1 MFYQGEGLCDVRGL
15 GKTRRPM
22 SLEYRLHDRCACG
35 SSQSSYSHASA
46 GGRPFALAGVARQ
59 YERARPFRIEHIA
72 LDLTLDVPNKSIT
85 SEAVLDVVRIDAA
98 ATEIALDAIA
108 FDVQSVEVRADREQ
122 AFVKVDYA
130 YDGNVLRLPLATSVA
145 QAAIRVRYRATPR
158 RGLYFL
164 APDDHVRDRPNQVW
178 SQCQDEDGRHVFPC
192 FDKPHHKQAF
202 TARVTAPKGW
212 FVLSNGV
219 KQSGEDE
226 ESRGVFRY
234 QMPDPT
240 PAYLFSIVAGEFAR
254 IDAEADGVKL
264 HYFVPKGREADGM
277 RTFRRTPE
285 MVRRFGELTGVKYPW
300 PSYSQ
305 IVVHD
310 FIFGGMENTT
320 VTTMYEHI
328 LLDERA
334 TIDVTA
340 DDLVAHE
347 LAHHWFGDLVTCRDW
362 SHAWLNE
369 GFATYMEQIDKE
381 GHLGLDEYENGI
393 RVDMATYLGEA
404 QGRYRRPIVCQDYE
418 APIDIFDRHLYE
430 KGACVLHLLRRELGD
445 AAFWS
450 GVSMYLKRHAKGLVE
465 TRDLMRALEEASG
478 KSLERFFDQW
488 VFRAGH
494 PDVEVGLSY
503 GDELLTVTIKQTHIA
518 AHAKEDPQAALP
530 FAVDVDLDIVLAD
543 GTVRRETRRSDQA
556 SMTFVIRVPSRP
568 KFVVV
573 DPALRI
579 LGEVKVEC
587 PRDMLH
593 AQLANAPTAR
603 GRLLAATLLGKFDDP
618 ATTRVLGESLA
629 NENEFWAVR
638 AEAAA
643 TLGKIRSDEALDVL
657 VKHVRTKHAKVRRGV
672 AAALGQFRSAK
683 AFDALK
689 PLALKDDSYLVEAEA
704 ARSLGQT
711 KQTAAFDT
719 LIDVLDR
726 PSWSDIV
733 RAGVIDGLAALRDER
748 AQPHV
753 LARTRYG
760 IPTRGRRAAIMAL
773 PKLSTDRKVR
783 EALEELL
790 DQADPY
796 LKVDVVRALLEIGDV
811 KSRGALGKQLEREL
825 DGRVRRRI
833 REVLRDLGAAGK
845 KETERLREELDS
857 LRGEHASLKARLAKL
872 EELVSPK
879 KNDSKAN
886 ESVEEDKHD
895 ADDKSKKAKK
905 KDVRSSR

>member
-1 MFYQGEGLCDVRGL
+1 
-15 GKTRRPM
+15 M
-22 SLEYRLHDRCACG
+22 SLEYRHHDRCACG
-35 SSQSSYSHASA
+35 SSQSSYSQASA

-72 LDLTLDVPNKSIT
+72 LDLALDVPKKSIN
-85 SEAVLDVVRIDAA
+85 SEAVLDIVRIDAG
-98 ATEIALDAIA
+98 ATEVALDAIA
-108 FDVQSVEVRADREQ
+108 FDIHSVEIREHGQEKFVPADT
-122 AFVKVDYA
+122 V
-130 YDGNVLRLPLATSVA
+130 YDGNVLRVSIAPHIARAS
-145 QAAIRVRYRATPR
+145 IRVRYVATPR

-164 APDDHVRDRPNQVW
+164 APDEHVRDRPNQVW

-202 TARVTAPKGW
+202 TARITAPKGW

-219 KQSGEDE
+219 KQSNDEE
-226 ESRGVFRY
+226 ESRGIFRY
-234 QMPDPT
+234 HMADPT

-254 IDAEADGVKL
+254 IDAEADGVQL
-264 HYFVPKGREADGM
+264 HYFVPKGREADGL

-285 MVRRFGELTGVKYPW
+285 MVKRFGELTGVRYPW
-300 PSYSQ
+300 KSYSQ
-305 IVVHD
+305 IVVSD

-334 TIDVTA
+334 NIDVTA

-369 GFATYMEQIDKE
+369 GFATFMEQIDKE
-381 GHLGLDEYENGI
+381 GHLGLDEYENGV
-393 RVDMATYLGEA
+393 RGDLATYISEA

-418 APIDIFDRHLYE
+418 SPIDIFDRHLYE

-450 GVSMYLKRHAKGLVE
+450 GVSTYLKRHAQGVVE
-465 TRDLMRALEEASG
+465 TRDLMRALEESSG

-494 PDVEVGLSY
+494 PDLEVKIDH
-503 GDELLTVTIKQTHIA
+503 GDKLLTVSVKQTHVA
-518 AHAKEDPQAALP
+518 QNAKEDPHAAQP
-530 FAVDVDLDIVLAD
+530 FCVDIDLDLVFAD
-543 GTVRRETRRSDQA
+543 GTRRQETRRIDQA
-556 SMTFVIRVPSRP
+556 STTFAIQVPSRP

-573 DPALRI
+573 DPSLRI
-579 LGEVKVEC
+579 LGDVKVEC

-603 GRLLAATLLGKFDDP
+603 GRLLAASLLGKFDDP
-618 ATTRVLGESLA
+618 ATTRALTASLA

-638 AEAAA
+638 AEAAG

-657 VKHVRTKHAKVRRGV
+657 VKHTQVAHAKVRRAV
-672 AAALGQFRSAK
+672 VAALGQFRSPK
-683 AFDALK
+683 AAEALK
-689 PLALKDDSYLVEAEA
+689 PLALKDASYLVEAEA
-704 ARSLGQT
+704 ARALGQT
-711 KQTAAFDT
+711 RQSIAFDT

-733 RAGVIDGLAALRDER
+733 RAGAIDGLAALRDER
-748 AQPHV
+748 AHPHV

-760 IPTRGRRAAIMAL
+760 IPTRGRRAAIVAL

-796 LKVDVVRALLEIGDV
+796 LKVDVVRALLEVGDV
-811 KSRGALGKQLEREL
+811 KSRGALAKQLEREL

-857 LRGEHASLKARLAKL
+857 LRGEHASLKARLTKV
-872 EELVSPK
+872 EELLNPK
-879 KNDSKAN
+879 KEASTSN
-886 ESVEEDKHD
+886 ESAAQDKSEG
-895 ADDKSKKAKK
+895 DDKSKKAKK

>member
-1 MFYQGEGLCDVRGL
+1 
-15 GKTRRPM
+15 M
-22 SLEYRLHDRCACG
+22 SLEHRLHDRCACG
-35 SSQSSYSHASA
+35 SSQSSYSQASA

-59 YERARPFRIEHIA
+59 YERARPFRIDHIA
-72 LDLTLDVPNKSIT
+72 LDLALDVPKKSIV
-85 SEAVLDVVRIDAA
+85 SEAVLDIVRIDAG
-98 ATEIALDAIA
+98 ATEVALDAIA
-108 FDVQSVEVRADREQ
+108 FDIHSVEVREDGNEKFVPADT
-122 AFVKVDYA
+122 A
-130 YDGNVLRLPLATSVA
+130 YDGNVLRVSIEPHVA
-145 QAAIRVRYRATPR
+145 RASIRVRYRATPR

-164 APDDHVRDRPNQVW
+164 APDEHVRDRPNQVW

-219 KQSGEDE
+219 KQSTE
-226 ESRGVFRY
+226 EEEGRGVFRY
-234 QMPDPT
+234 HMADPT

-264 HYFVPKGREADGM
+264 HYFVPKGREADGL

-285 MVRRFGELTGVKYPW
+285 MVKRFGELTGVPYPW
-300 PSYSQ
+300 KSYSQ
-305 IVVHD
+305 IVVSD

-340 DDLVAHE
+340 DDLVSHE

-381 GHLGLDEYENGI
+381 GYLGLDEYENGV
-393 RVDMATYLGEA
+393 RGDLATYISEA

-418 APIDIFDRHLYE
+418 SPIDIFDRHLYE

-450 GVSMYLKRHAKGLVE
+450 GVSTYLKRHAKGLVE
-465 TRDLMRALEEASG
+465 TRDLMRALEESSG
-478 KSLERFFDQW
+478 KSLERFFEQW
-488 VFRAGH
+488 VYRAGH
-494 PDVEVGLSY
+494 PDFEVKVDHS
-503 GDELLTVTIKQTHIA
+503 DKLLTVTVKQTHVA
-518 AHAKEDPQAALP
+518 QNAKEDPNAAQP
-530 FAVDVDLDIVLAD
+530 YCVDLDLDLVFAD
-543 GTVRRETRRSDQA
+543 GTRRRETRRVDQA
-556 SMTFVIRVPSRP
+556 SATFAIHVPSRP

-573 DPALRI
+573 DPSLRI
-579 LGEVKVEC
+579 LGDVKVEC

-603 GRLLAATLLGKFDDP
+603 GRLLAASLLGKFDDP
-618 ATTRVLGESLA
+618 ATTRVLAATLA

-638 AEAAA
+638 AEAAG
-643 TLGKIRSDEALDVL
+643 TLGKIRSDEALDAL
-657 VKHVRTKHAKVRRGV
+657 VSHTQVAHAKVRRAV
-672 AAALGQFRSAK
+672 AAALGQFRSPK
-683 AFDALK
+683 AAEALK
-689 PLALKDDSYLVEAEA
+689 PLALKDASYLVEAEA
-704 ARSLGQT
+704 ARALGQT
-711 KQTAAFDT
+711 RQAIAFDV
-719 LIDVLDR
+719 LIDILDR

-733 RAGVIDGLAALRDER
+733 RAGAIDGLAALRDER

-760 IPTRGRRAAIMAL
+760 IPTRGRRAAIVAL

-783 EALEELL
+783 EALEDLL

-796 LKVDVVRALLEIGDV
+796 LKVDVVRALLEVGDV
-811 KSRGALGKQLEREL
+811 KSRGALAKQLEREL

-857 LRGEHASLKARLAKL
+857 LRGEHASLKARLSKV
-872 EELVSPK
+872 EELLSPK
-879 KNDSKAN
+879 KDASTSN
-886 ESVEEDKHD
+886 ESGSAHDKSE

>member
-1 MFYQGEGLCDVRGL
+1 M
-15 GKTRRPM
+15 
-22 SLEYRLHDRCACG
+22 
-35 SSQSSYSHASA
+35 
-46 GGRPFALAGVARQ
+46 
-59 YERARPFRIEHIA
+59 
-72 LDLTLDVPNKSIT
+72 LDI
-85 SEAVLDVVRIDAA
+85 VRIDAS

-108 FDVQSVEVRADREQ
+108 FDIESVELREDDQ
-122 AFVKVDYA
+122 EKFAKAEHA
-130 YDGNVLRLPLATSVA
+130 YDGNVLRLAISPS
-145 QAAIRVRYRATPR
+145 AARAAVRVRYRATPR

-164 APDDHVRDRPNQVW
+164 APDDHVRDRPTQVW

-192 FDKPHHKQAF
+192 FDKPHQKQAF
-202 TARVTAPKGW
+202 TARVTAPEGW
-212 FVLSNGV
+212 FVLSNGS
-219 KQSGEDE
+219 KQSTAE
-226 ESRGVFRY
+226 EEKRGVFRY
-234 QMPDPT
+234 HMADPT
-240 PAYLFSIVAGEFAR
+240 PAYLFSIVAGEFSR
-254 IDAEADGVKL
+254 IDAEADGVAL

-277 RTFRRTPE
+277 RTFRRTPD
-285 MVRRFGELTGVKYPW
+285 MVRRFGQLTGVPYPW
-300 PSYSQ
+300 KSYSQ

-369 GFATYMEQIDKE
+369 GFATFMEQVDKE
-381 GHLGLDEYENGI
+381 GYLGLDEYENGV
-393 RVDMATYLGEA
+393 RVDLATYLGEA
-404 QGRYRRPIVCQDYE
+404 QGRYRRPIVCNDYE

-450 GVSMYLKRHAKGLVE
+450 GVSTYLKRHAKGLVE
-465 TRDLMRALEEASG
+465 TRDLMRALEESSG
-478 KSLERFFDQW
+478 KSLERFFEQW
-488 VFRAGH
+488 VYRAGH
-494 PDVEVGLSY
+494 PDVEVKVDY
-503 GDELLTVTIKQTHIA
+503 GDELLTVAVKQTHVTQ
-518 AHAKEDPQAALP
+518 HVKEDPQAALP
-530 FAVDVDLDIVLAD
+530 YALDIDLDIVFSD
-543 GTVRRETRRSDQA
+543 GTIRRETRRADQA
-556 SMTFVIRVPSRP
+556 SATFAIRVPSRP

-573 DPALRI
+573 DPGLRI

-587 PRDMLH
+587 SRDMLH

-603 GRLLAATLLGKFDDP
+603 GRLLAASLLSKFDDP
-618 ATTRVLGESLA
+618 ATTRVLSESLG

-643 TLGKIRSDEALDVL
+643 TLGKIRSEEALDVL
-657 VKHVRTKHAKVRRGV
+657 VKHAQTAHAKVRRAV

-683 AFDALK
+683 AVDALK
-689 PLALKDDSYLVEAEA
+689 PMALKDASYLVEAEA
-704 ARSLGQT
+704 ARALGQT
-711 KQTAAFDT
+711 RQSAAYDT

-733 RAGVIDGLAALRDER
+733 RAGAIDGLAALRDER

-773 PKLSTDRKVR
+773 PKLSTDRKIR
-783 EALEELL
+783 EALEDLL

-796 LKVDVVRALLEIGDV
+796 LKVDVVRALVDVGDL
-811 KSRGALGKQLEREL
+811 KSRGPLAKQLEREL

-833 REVLRDLGAAGK
+833 REALRDLSAAGK
-845 KETERLREELDS
+845 KETERLREELDG
-857 LRGEHASLKARLAKL
+857 LRGEHAALKARLAKL
-872 EELVSPK
+872 EEMMSTK
-879 KNDSKAN
+879 KNSLESN
-886 ESVEEDKHD
+886 ETSAQDKPES
-895 ADDKSKKAKK
+895 DDKASKKAKK
-905 KDVRSSR
+905 KDDRSSR

>member
-1 MFYQGEGLCDVRGL
+1 
-15 GKTRRPM
+15 M
-22 SLEYRLHDRCACG
+22 SLEHRLHDRCACG
-35 SSQSSYSHASA
+35 SSQSSYAHSSA

-59 YERARPFRIEHIA
+59 YERARPFRIEHIE
-72 LDLTLDVPNKSIT
+72 LDLALDVPKKSIA
-85 SEAVLDVVRIDAA
+85 SEAVLDIVRIDATA
-98 ATEIALDAIA
+98 AEIALDAIA
-108 FDVQSVEVRADREQ
+108 FDIASVEVREAGQ
-122 AFVKVDYA
+122 QGFVKVEYA
-130 YDGNVLRLPLATSVA
+130 YDGHVLRVPLGPTVARASV
-145 QAAIRVRYRATPR
+145 RVRYTATPR

-164 APDDHVRDRPNQVW
+164 APDEHVRDRPNQVW

-192 FDKPHHKQAF
+192 FDKPHQKQAF
-202 TARVTAPKGW
+202 TARIAAPAGW

-219 KQSGEDE
+219 KQSSDDE

-234 QMPDPT
+234 HMADPT

-254 IDAEADGVKL
+254 IDDEADGVKL
-264 HYFVPKGREADGM
+264 HYFVPKGREADGQ

-285 MVRRFGELTGVKYPW
+285 MVRRFGELTGVPYPW

-320 VTTMYEHI
+320 VTTMYEYI

-334 TIDVTA
+334 NIDVTA

-369 GFATYMEQIDKE
+369 GFATFMEQIDKE
-381 GHLGLDEYENGI
+381 GHLGLDEYENGV
-393 RVDMATYLGEA
+393 RGDLATYLSEA
-404 QGRYRRPIVCQDYE
+404 QGRYRRPIVCHDYE
-418 APIDIFDRHLYE
+418 SPIDIFDRHLYE
-430 KGACVLHLLRRELGD
+430 KGACVLHLLRREVGD

-450 GVSMYLKRHAKGLVE
+450 GVSTYLKRHAKGVVE

-478 KSLERFFDQW
+478 KGLERFFEQW
-488 VFRAGH
+488 VYRAGH
-494 PDVEVGLSY
+494 PDLEVKVDYS
-503 GDELLTVTIKQTHIA
+503 DELLNLAVKQTHIA
-518 AHAKEDPQAALP
+518 QHGKEDAQAALP
-530 FAVDVDLDIVLAD
+530 YALDVELDLVFAD
-543 GTVRRETRRSDQA
+543 GTCKRETRRVDQA
-556 SMTFVIRVPSRP
+556 SATFAIRVPSRP

-573 DPALRI
+573 DPGLRI
-579 LGEVKVEC
+579 LGDVKVEC

-593 AQLANAPTAR
+593 AQLKGAPTAR
-603 GRLLAATLLGKFDDP
+603 GRLLAASVLHKFDDP
-618 ATTRVLGESLA
+618 ATTRLLGESLA
-629 NENEFWAVR
+629 NDSEFWAVR

-657 VKHVRTKHAKVRRGV
+657 VKHTQVAHAKVRRAV

-689 PLALKDDSYLVEAEA
+689 PLAMKDASYLVEAEA
-704 ARSLGQT
+704 ARAMGQT
-711 KQTAAFDT
+711 RQPAAFDA

-733 RAGVIDGLAALRDER
+733 RAGAIDGLAALRDER

-753 LARTRYG
+753 LSRMRYG
-760 IPTRGRRAAIMAL
+760 VPVRGRRAAIMAL
-773 PKLSTDRKVR
+773 PKFSTDRKVR
-783 EALEELL
+783 EALEDLL

-796 LKVDVVRALLEIGDV
+796 LKVDVARALLEIGDV
-811 KSRGALGKQLEREL
+811 KSRAALSRQLEREL

-833 REVLRDLGAAGK
+833 REVLRDLGGAGK
-845 KETERLREELDS
+845 KETERLREELDA
-857 LRGEHASLKARLAKL
+857 LRNDYASLKSRIGKL
-872 EELVSPK
+872 EEVANAK
-879 KNDSKAN
+879 KDASSTN
-886 ESVEEDKHD
+886 ESATNHDKSESD
-895 ADDKSKKAKK
+895 EKSKKSKK
-905 KDVRSSR
+905 KDVRASR

>member
-1 MFYQGEGLCDVRGL
+1 
-15 GKTRRPM
+15 
-22 SLEYRLHDRCACG
+22 
-35 SSQSSYSHASA
+35 
-46 GGRPFALAGVARQ
+46 
-59 YERARPFRIEHIA
+59 
-72 LDLTLDVPNKSIT
+72 
-85 SEAVLDVVRIDAA
+85 
-98 ATEIALDAIA
+98 
-108 FDVQSVEVRADREQ
+108 
-122 AFVKVDYA
+122 
-130 YDGNVLRLPLATSVA
+130 VLRLSISAS
-145 QAAIRVRYRATPR
+145 AARAAVRVRYRATPR

-164 APDDHVRDRPNQVW
+164 APDEHVRDRPNQVW

-192 FDKPHHKQAF
+192 FDKPHQKQAF
-202 TARVTAPKGW
+202 TARVTAPAGW
-212 FVLSNGV
+212 FVLSNGL
-219 KQSGEDE
+219 KQSSEDE
-226 ESRGVFRY
+226 EKRGVFRY
-234 QMPDPT
+234 HMADPT
-240 PAYLFSIVAGEFAR
+240 PAYLFSIVAGEFSR
-254 IDAEADGVKL
+254 IDAETDGIAL

-277 RTFRRTPE
+277 RTFRRTPD
-285 MVRRFGELTGVKYPW
+285 MVRRFGELTGVPYPW
-300 PSYSQ
+300 KSYSQ

-334 TIDVTA
+334 NIDVTA

-369 GFATYMEQIDKE
+369 GFATFMEQIDKE
-381 GHLGLDEYENGI
+381 GYLGVDEYENGV
-393 RVDMATYLGEA
+393 RGDLAAYLSEA

-450 GVSMYLKRHAKGLVE
+450 GVSTYLKRHAKGLVE
-465 TRDLMRALEEASG
+465 TRDLMRALEESSG

-488 VFRAGH
+488 VYRAGH
-494 PDVEVGLSY
+494 PDVEVKVDYS
-503 GDELLTVTIKQTHIA
+503 DELLTVAVKQTHVA
-518 AHAKEDPQAALP
+518 QHTKEDPQAALP
-530 FAVDVDLDIVLAD
+530 YALDIDLDIVFSD
-543 GTVRRETRRSDQA
+543 GTTRRETRRADQA
-556 SMTFVIRVPSRP
+556 TATFAIRVPSRP

-573 DPALRI
+573 DPGLRI

-587 PRDMLH
+587 ARDMLH

-603 GRLLAATLLGKFDDP
+603 GRLLAASLLGKFDDP
-618 ATTRVLGESLA
+618 ATARVLSETLA
-629 NENEFWAVR
+629 NENEFWGVR

-643 TLGKIRSDEALDVL
+643 TLGKIRSDDALDVL
-657 VKHVRTKHAKVRRGV
+657 VKHTQTAHAKVRRAV

-683 AFDALK
+683 AVDALK
-689 PLALKDDSYLVEAEA
+689 PLALKDASYLVEAEA
-704 ARSLGQT
+704 ARALGQT
-711 KQTAAFDT
+711 RQSAAFDI

-733 RAGVIDGLAALRDER
+733 RAGAIDGLAALRDER

-753 LARTRYG
+753 LARIRYG

-783 EALEELL
+783 EALEDLL

-811 KSRGALGKQLEREL
+811 KSRGPLAKQLDREL

-833 REVLRDLGAAGK
+833 REALRDLGAAGK
-845 KETERLREELDS
+845 KETERVREELDA
-857 LRGEHASLKARLAKL
+857 LRSEHAALKARLGKL
-872 EELVSPK
+872 EELMSTK
-879 KNDSKAN
+879 KNSSGSNDSPAQDKP
-886 ESVEEDKHD
+886 ES
-895 ADDKSKKAKK
+895 DDKSKKAKK
-905 KDVRSSR
+905 KDVRTAR

>member
-1 MFYQGEGLCDVRGL
+1 
-15 GKTRRPM
+15 M
-22 SLEYRLHDRCACG
+22 SLEHRLHDRCACG
-35 SSQSSYSHASA
+35 SSQSSYAQAAA

-59 YERARPFRIEHIA
+59 YERARPFCIEHIA
-72 LDLTLDVPNKSIT
+72 LDLTLDVPKKSIS
-85 SEAVLDVVRIDAA
+85 SEAILDIVRIDAT

-108 FDVQSVEVRADREQ
+108 FDIQSVEIRED
-122 AFVKVDYA
+122 AHEGFVKVDYT
-130 YDGNVLRLPLATSVA
+130 YDGNVLRLSVSPN
-145 QAAIRVRYRATPR
+145 AARAAVRVRYHATPR

-164 APDDHVRDRPNQVW
+164 APDEHVRDRPNQVW

-192 FDKPHHKQAF
+192 FDKPHQKQAF
-202 TARVTAPKGW
+202 TARVTAPEGW

-219 KQSGEDE
+219 KQSNDDE
-226 ESRGVFRY
+226 EKRGVFRY
-234 QMPDPT
+234 HMADPT

-254 IDAEADGVKL
+254 IDAEADGIKL

-277 RTFRRTPE
+277 RTFRRTPD
-285 MVRRFGELTGVKYPW
+285 MVRRFSELTGVKYPW

-320 VTTMYEHI
+320 VTTMYEYI

-369 GFATYMEQIDKE
+369 GFATFMEQIDKE
-381 GHLGLDEYENGI
+381 GHLGLDEYENGV
-393 RVDMATYLGEA
+393 RGDLATYLGEA
-404 QGRYRRPIVCQDYE
+404 QGRYRRPIVCHDYE

-445 AAFWS
+445 TAFWS
-450 GVSMYLKRHAKGLVE
+450 GVSTYLNRHAKGLVE

-478 KSLERFFDQW
+478 KSLERFFEQW
-488 VFRAGH
+488 VYRAGH
-494 PDVEVGLSY
+494 PDLEVKVDY
-503 GDELLTVTIKQTHIA
+503 GDELLTLTVKQTHVS
-518 AHAKEDPQAALP
+518 AHAKEDPQAAQP
-530 FAVDVDLDIVLAD
+530 FALDIDVDLVFAD
-543 GTVRRETRRSDQA
+543 GTVRRETRRTDQA
-556 SMTFVIRVPSRP
+556 SATFAIRVPSRP

-573 DPALRI
+573 DPALRV

-593 AQLANAPTAR
+593 AQLANAPTGR
-603 GRLLAATLLGKFDDP
+603 GRLLAASLLGKFDDP
-618 ATTRVLGESLA
+618 ATTRLLGESLA
-629 NENEFWAVR
+629 NEKEFWAVR

-657 VKHVRTKHAKVRRGV
+657 VKNTQAKHAKVRRAV

-704 ARSLGQT
+704 ARALGQT
-711 KQTAAFDT
+711 RQAAAFDT

-733 RAGVIDGLAALRDER
+733 RAGAIDGLAALRDER
-748 AQPHV
+748 AQAHV

-773 PKLSTDRKVR
+773 PKLSTDRRVR
-783 EALEELL
+783 EALEDLL

-811 KSRGALGKQLEREL
+811 KSRGALARQLDREL

-857 LRGEHASLKARLAKL
+857 LRGEQTSLKARLTKL
-872 EELVSPK
+872 EEALSAK
-879 KNDSKAN
+879 KNGSSTN
-886 ESVEEDKHD
+886 ESES
-895 ADDKSKKAKK
+895 ADKSKAEHEEKSKKSKK
-905 KDVRSSR
+905 K

>member
-1 MFYQGEGLCDVRGL
+1 M
-15 GKTRRPM
+15 
-22 SLEYRLHDRCACG
+22 
-35 SSQSSYSHASA
+35 
-46 GGRPFALAGVARQ
+46 
-59 YERARPFRIEHIA
+59 
-72 LDLTLDVPNKSIT
+72 LDI
-85 SEAVLDVVRIDAA
+85 VRIDAA
-98 ATEIALDAIA
+98 ANEIALDAIA
-108 FDVQSVEVRADREQ
+108 FDIESVEVREDGHE
-122 AFVKVDYA
+122 AFVKA
-130 YDGNVLRLPLATSVA
+130 QHSYDGNVLRLSISSSAARVSV
-145 QAAIRVRYRATPR
+145 RVRYRATPR

-164 APDDHVRDRPNQVW
+164 APDEHVRDRPNQVW
-178 SQCQDEDGRHVFPC
+178 SQTQDEDGRHVFPC
-192 FDKPHHKQAF
+192 FDKPHQKQAF
-202 TARVTAPKGW
+202 TARVTAPAGW

-219 KQSGEDE
+219 KQSNE
-226 ESRGVFRY
+226 EEEKRGVFRY
-234 QMPDPT
+234 HMADPT

-254 IDAEADGVKL
+254 IDDEVDGVKL
-264 HYFVPKGREADGM
+264 HYFVPKGREADGL

-362 SHAWLNE
+362 PHAWLNE
-369 GFATYMEQIDKE
+369 GFATYMEQVDKE
-381 GHLGLDEYENGI
+381 GHLGLDEYENGV
-393 RVDMATYLGEA
+393 RGDLGAYLGEA
-404 QGRYRRPIVCQDYE
+404 QGRYRRPIVCHDYE

-450 GVSMYLKRHAKGLVE
+450 GVSTYLKRHAKGLVE
-465 TRDLMRALEEASG
+465 TRDLMRALEESSG
-478 KSLERFFDQW
+478 KSLERFFEQW
-488 VFRAGH
+488 VYRAGH
-494 PDVEVGLSY
+494 PDLEVKIDH
-503 GDELLTVTIKQTHIA
+503 GDELLTVSVKQTHVA
-518 AHAKEDPQAALP
+518 QHAKEDPQAALP
-530 FAVDVDLDIVLAD
+530 FALDLDLDIAFAD
-543 GTVRRETRRSDQA
+543 GTVRRETRRIDQA
-556 SMTFVIRVPSRP
+556 STTFAIRVPSRP

-573 DPALRI
+573 DAGLRI

-587 PRDMLH
+587 SRDMLH
-593 AQLANAPTAR
+593 AQLASAPTAR
-603 GRLLAATLLGKFDDP
+603 GRLLAASFLGKYDDP
-618 ATTRVLGESLA
+618 ATTRVLGESLG

-638 AEAAA
+638 AEAAG
-643 TLGKIRSDEALDVL
+643 TLGKIRSDEAFEVL
-657 VKHVRTKHAKVRRGV
+657 AKHTQTKHAKVRRAV
-672 AAALGQFRSAK
+672 AAALGQFRSTK
-683 AFDALK
+683 AVDALK
-689 PLALKDDSYLVEAEA
+689 PLALKDESYLVEAEA

-711 KQTAAFDT
+711 RQSAVFET
-719 LIDVLDR
+719 LLDVLDR

-783 EALEELL
+783 EALEDLL

-796 LKVDVVRALLEIGDV
+796 LKVDVVRALLEVGDV
-811 KSRGALGKQLEREL
+811 KSRGALGRQLDREL

-833 REVLRDLGAAGK
+833 REALRDLGAAGK
-845 KETERLREELDS
+845 KETERLREELDG
-857 LRGEHASLKARLAKL
+857 LRGEHASMKARLAKL

-879 KNDSKAN
+879 KNASGPN
-886 ESVEEDKHD
+886 ESSKEDKSE
-895 ADDKSKKAKK
+895 AEEKSSKKAKK
-905 KDVRSSR
+905 R

>member
-1 MFYQGEGLCDVRGL
+1 
-15 GKTRRPM
+15 M
-22 SLEYRLHDRCACG
+22 SLEHRLHERCACG
-35 SSQSSYSHASA
+35 SSQSSYAQTSA

-59 YERARPFRIEHIA
+59 YERARPFRIEHIT
-72 LDLTLDVPNKSIT
+72 LDLTLEVPKKSIT
-85 SEAVLDVVRIDAA
+85 SEAVLDIVRIDAA

-108 FDVQSVEVRADREQ
+108 FDIASVEIRIDGHD
-122 AFVKVDYA
+122 AFVKADHS
-130 YDGNVLRLPLATSVA
+130 YDGNILRLAIAPSIGR
-145 QAAIRVRYRATPR
+145 AAIRVRYRATPR

-164 APDDHVRDRPNQVW
+164 APDEHVRDRPNQVW

-192 FDKPHHKQAF
+192 FDKPHHKQSF
-202 TARVTAPKGW
+202 TARVAAPAGW
-212 FVLSNGV
+212 FVLSNGE
-219 KQSGEDE
+219 KQSSDDE

-234 QMPDPT
+234 HMADPT

-254 IDAEADGVKL
+254 IDAEADGVAL
-264 HYFVPKGREADGM
+264 HYFVPKGREEDGK

-285 MVRRFGELTGVKYPW
+285 MVKRFGELTGVRYPW
-300 PSYSQ
+300 KSYSQ
-305 IVVHD
+305 IVVSD

-369 GFATYMEQIDKE
+369 GFATFMEQIDKE
-381 GHLGLDEYENGI
+381 GHLGIDEYENGV
-393 RVDMATYLGEA
+393 RGDLATYLSEA
-404 QGRYRRPIVCQDYE
+404 QGRYRRPIVCHDYE

-445 AAFWS
+445 IAFWS
-450 GVSMYLKRHAKGLVE
+450 GVSSYLKRHANGIVE

-478 KSLERFFDQW
+478 KSLERFFEQW

-494 PDVEVGLSY
+494 PDLEVKIEHS
-503 GDELLTVTIKQTHIA
+503 DELLTLSVRQTQVTQHPAGK
-518 AHAKEDPQAALP
+518 DDVQAAQP
-530 FAVDVDLDIVLAD
+530 FAVDVDLDLVFND
-543 GTVRRETRRSDQA
+543 GTTKRETRRVDQA
-556 SMTFVIRVPSRP
+556 SATFSIRVPSRP

-579 LGEVKVEC
+579 LGDVKVEC

-593 AQLANAPTAR
+593 AQLANAATAR
-603 GRLLAATLLGKFDDP
+603 GRLLAASLLGKFDDP
-618 ATTRVLGESLA
+618 ATARVLSESLA

-638 AEAAA
+638 AEVAG

-657 VKHVRTKHAKVRRGV
+657 LKHTQTKHAKVRRAV

-683 AFDALK
+683 AADALK
-689 PLALKDDSYLVEAEA
+689 PLALKDASYLVEAEA
-704 ARSLGQT
+704 ARALGQT
-711 KQTAAFDT
+711 RQPAAFDT
-719 LIDVLDR
+719 LIDILDR

-733 RAGVIDGLAALRDER
+733 RAGAIDGLAALRDER
-748 AQPHV
+748 AQPHI

-760 IPTRGRRAAIMAL
+760 IPNRGRRAAIIAL

-796 LKVDVVRALLEIGDV
+796 LKVDVVRALLDVGDV
-811 KSRGALGKQLEREL
+811 KSRGALTKQLEREL

-833 REVLRDLGAAGK
+833 REVLRDLSAAGK

-857 LRGEHASLKARLAKL
+857 LRSDHASIKARLSKL
-872 EELVSPK
+872 EELTAPK
-879 KNDSKAN
+879 KNASDSN
-886 ESVEEDKHD
+886 ESAPVHDKPESD
-895 ADDKSKKAKK
+895 EKSKKSKK